1 MTAFHRKAQV
11 FVRRL
16 RDKFDAFSAAEHG
29 NVALTFGLLL
39 LPIMTAV
46 GAAVDYTRANAAKS
60 SIQSALDAALL
71 AGALDGSSNWKAV
84 ATNTYN
90 SHLALKN
97 ITAPPLHSQRRKP
110 RLTSGAQ
117 TPRSCRLSWA
127 SLELTSST

>member
-1 MTAFHRKAQV
+1 MTAFHRTAQV

-97 ITAPPLHSQRRKP
+97 ITAPAPAFTAP
-110 RLTSGAQ
+110 E
-117 TPRSCRLSWA
+117 A
-127 SLELTSST
+127 STYVGSANASIAGVCHGHYWN